1 MAMTDRAV
9 QERHENVFNTL
20 KERRGV
26 EIYKKFIANVMRG
39 KEVVFNREVLIPYA
53 DAISDRYF
61 RSKEEKESAISSAL
75 FNSDDFLT
83 LEDIKPMS
91 DEFSGLSLFK
101 LNGKEWKIRDFE
113 DEIMSHPLVFR
124 KKKMNIGEFT
134 DQFRLAIIDFIQDK
148 YLTEK
153 AYELSLD
160 TSFEVV
166 QSANLW
172 KDSFLAYQSSLLLQQ
187 NESNEKRYILMKPII
202 DKLQE
207 KYDESIFIN
216 TDLFEKIKISKVDM
230 FVTQNNVPYPVVV
243 PNFPSYTDD
252 SYLNYGSKLETG
264 F

>member
-1 MAMTDRAV
+1 
-9 QERHENVFNTL
+9 
-20 KERRGV
+20 
-26 EIYKKFIANVMRG
+26 
-39 KEVVFNREVLIPYA
+39 
-53 DAISDRYF
+53 
-61 RSKEEKESAISSAL
+61 
-75 FNSDDFLT
+75 
-83 LEDIKPMS
+83 
-91 DEFSGLSLFK
+91 
-101 LNGKEWKIRDFE
+101 
-113 DEIMSHPLVFR
+113 
-124 KKKMNIGEFT
+124 MNIGEFT

-207 KYDESIFIN
+207 KYDRSIFIN

-264 F
+264 FDP